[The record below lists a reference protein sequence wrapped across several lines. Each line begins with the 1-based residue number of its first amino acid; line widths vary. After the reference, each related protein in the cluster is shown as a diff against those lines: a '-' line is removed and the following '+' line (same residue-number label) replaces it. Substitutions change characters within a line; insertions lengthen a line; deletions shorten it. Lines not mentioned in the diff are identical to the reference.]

1 MARKGKKVVVGGGD
15 ISGREWFKDSDALG
29 STLRWGQ
36 NSLAGSLTLARATD
50 RVGARLGVTL

>member
-1 MARKGKKVVVGGGD
+1 MVGGGD
-15 ISGREWFKDSDALG
+15 ISGREWLKDSDALG